1 MASDINNFENDYVT
15 DWVYDLRHA
24 KDISIIENIFK
35 EVLET
40 KGRLLEEKPATLGI
54 AAAEIVAVMKGHPT
68 LDTPAAVEDFISRVG
83 KPPSKELVQNA
94 LKVIER
100 VKDGSALQELWD
112 ERENGDEWRESLSDL
127 EDRLGDEE

>member
-24 KDISIIENIFK
+24 QDVSIIESIFK

-54 AAAEIVAVMKGHPT
+54 AAAEIVAVMKGRPT

-83 KPPSKELVQNA
+83 KPPSKELVQDA

-100 VKDGSALQELWD
+100 VKDGSALQQLWD
-112 ERENGDEWRESLSDL
+112 ERDDGEDWRESLSDL
-127 EDRLGDEE
+127 EDRLGDED